1 MDKTYIEPKVGVESL
16 SDSLQKNRAVLG
28 GVLAAG
34 KVLAPYALDAAKN
47 HFENK
52 KKEAEDAENKMKEEE
67 AKLAEEQAKQTQT
80 PEAHDIR
87 QDASIESTKSGYSGS
102 ELPDN
107 APLPPS
113 DTITNSID
121 RMWFVDNFGM
131 TGRELTEILIKAS
144 DLKTLDAIHPLLKLE
159 KQAIL
164 GHFKGVDSNLVD
176 VLPITDLDY
185 DSLNKNSKRLDLPF
199 RRFVKTWTSS
209 DEEGKEKAESLWRN
223 TLDKSERLSNREK
236 NILIK
241 CRDILIERGALNA
254 QTLKT
259 YDIQASTAEISSL
272 IKSHGFLYDI
282 MAVGQF
288 TKSYGRG
295 LFYDVKRNN
304 VLLKNV
310 DSFLAGL
317 IDNHSVF
324 SIDARYNPR
333 IELSFYAPTATSYA
347 NALKKELNVE
357 NIYAKGIGLE
367 IQGEDAVM
375 KTLEMASPLIS
386 KKSSEAFKM
395 MKALRGD
402 KNALIVMAHE
412 GMDEKNQMAL
422 LKKHDLTDEEFI
434 KIKKEVLVN
443 G

>member
-1 MDKTYIEPKVGVESL
+1 MGKTYIEPVIGIESL
-16 SDSLQKNRAVLG
+16 SDSLQKN
-28 GVLAAG
+28 AAMLSATAT
-34 KVLAPYALDAAKN
+34 VPPIALDAAKN
-47 HFENK
+47 NFANK
-52 KKEAEDAENKMKEEE
+52 KKEAEAAETKMNEEE
-67 AKLAEEQAKQTQT
+67 AKLAEEEAKQTQT
-80 PEAHDIR
+80 PKAHDIR

-102 ELPDN
+102 ELPEN

-144 DLKTLDAIHPLLKLE
+144 DLKTLDAIYPLLKLE
-159 KQAIL
+159 KEAIL
-164 GHFKGVDSNLVD
+164 DNFKGVNSSLVD
-176 VLPITDLDY
+176 VLPLTDLDY
-185 DSLNKNSKRLDLPF
+185 DSLNKNSERLDLPF

-209 DEEGKEKAESLWRN
+209 DTEGKGKAESLWRN

-241 CRDILIERGALNA
+241 CRDILVERGALNA
-254 QTLKT
+254 QTLKS
-259 YDIQASTAEISSL
+259 YNIQASTAEISSL

-282 MAVGQF
+282 MALGQF

-295 LFYDVKRNN
+295 LFYDVKRND

-317 IDNHSVF
+317 IDNNSVF

-333 IELSFYAPTATSYA
+333 IELSFYAPTAPWYA
-347 NALKKELNVE
+347 DALKKELDVN

-367 IQGEDAVM
+367 IVGDDAVL

-402 KNALIVMAHE
+402 KNALIVMAYE
-412 GMDEKNQMAL
+412 GMNEKNQMAL
-422 LKKHDLTDEEFI
+422 LKKHNLTDEEFI
-434 KIKKEVLVN
+434 KIREDVLIN